1 MALWT
6 LRLSDDLAAR
16 FDGLAAA
23 NGGRSAALRS
33 LIARVCRDLPSE
45 APSAPR
51 RVAMGRQRVEV
62 RLSAAEMAELDRMAR
77 ARGMGRA
84 DWIASLVRQRL
95 EVTTPPPLDARNAIV
110 DAWQQ
115 LKRIGVNLNQATH
128 ALNAAGME
136 GSRLDVRREAARVA
150 EFRKEIAGEIA
161 GLKRALAGDASYWS
175 VP

>member
-1 MALWT
+1 MALFS

-16 FDGLAAA
+16 FDLLAAS
-23 NGGRSAALRS
+23 NGGRSAVLRS
-33 LIARVCRDLPSE
+33 LIERVSSAAPPE
-45 APSAPR
+45 AYDTVQR
-51 RVAMGRQRVEV
+51 RPKGRHRVEV
-62 RLSAAEMAELDRMAR
+62 RLSAAEMAELDRMAT

-95 EVTTPPPLDARNAIV
+95 EVTTTPPLDTRNALV
-110 DAWQQ
+110 DAWRQ

-150 EFRKEIAGEIA
+150 EFREEIAGEIA
-161 GLKRALAGDASYWS
+161 GLKRALAGDANYWT